1 MRNTLVAFL
10 CGALFAVAL
19 MFSTKVVSAAPP
31 EPHPEI
37 NAALT
42 HLEQAKANLER
53 GAHDFGGHRVK
64 ALEHTNQAIAECN
77 QALRYDHK

>member
-1 MRNTLVAFL
+1 MRNTLVAFI

-31 EPHPEI
+31 EAHPEI
-37 NAALT
+37 QGALT
-42 HLEQAKANLER
+42 HLEQAKGNLER

-64 ALEHTNQAIAECN
+64 ALDHTNQAIAECN
-77 QALRYDHK
+77 AAFHYDRK